1 MTHLFGDG
9 FGHVDDSYELLKW
22 DEYFSD
28 AAITYGAGYGV
39 GSTWGARLEA
49 VSVYYIGKNLAAGES
64 TIIFGARFKLDI
76 LSSSNEI
83 ISFIDDATPQ
93 CEVRI
98 KSDGSIAVYRSST
111 EIAVSATSLV
121 SIDTWFY
128 LEVKIVFNNTT
139 GSVVAKLNGTERIN
153 QTGLDTCVSA
163 NEYITKIRL
172 YSNGDHVYVDDLYIC
187 NTSGS
192 VNNDFYG
199 DISIAT
205 LYPTSDGTY
214 TNFTPSTG
222 SDHYALVDD
231 PQLVSDTDHNESSTI
246 GHKDSYGM
254 TTFSETGIIK
264 AVQVCAAV
272 KNTSTGTMNVQTLCR
287 SGITPADNFGS
298 NFALSQ
304 TMKGAITIHEKEPTD
319 DVAWTA
325 AKINAAEFGLK
336 VAS

>member
-9 FGHVDDSYELLKW
+9 FEHVDDGFELLKW
-22 DEYFSD
+22 DEYYS
-28 AAITYGAGYGV
+28 ASAITYAAGYGV
-39 GSTWGARLEA
+39 NSTWGMRIEN
-49 VSVYYIGKNLAAGES
+49 SSPYYLGKNLAANES
-64 TIIFGARFKLDI
+64 TIIIGARFKLDA
-76 LSSSNEI
+76 LNSSNEI
-83 ISFIDDATPQ
+83 INFFDDSTAQ

-98 KSDGSIAVYRSST
+98 KSDGAIAVYRGST
-111 EIAVSATSLV
+111 EIAVSASSLI

-139 GSVVAKLNGTERIN
+139 GSVIAKLNGTERIN
-153 QTGLDTCVSA
+153 QTSIDTCAGA
-163 NEYITKIRL
+163 NEYINKIRL
-172 YSNGDHVYVDDLYIC
+172 YSNDDHVYVDDLYIC
-187 NTSGS
+187 NISGS
-192 VNNDFYG
+192 DNNDFYG
-199 DISIAT
+199 DISIVA

-214 TNFTPSTG
+214 TDFTPSTG
-222 SDHYALVDD
+222 SDHYALVDES
-231 PQLVSDTDHNESSTI
+231 QLVGDTDHNESSTI

-254 TTFSETGIIK
+254 TVFSGTGVIK
-264 AVQVCAAV
+264 VVQICAAV

-304 TMKGAITIHEKEPTD
+304 TMKGAITIHEKETD

-325 AKINAAEFGLK
+325 AKVNAAEFGLK